1 MKVAGCFKREKEKGK
16 RKKKKEMKRKIYKGF
31 HKILAGIFVL
41 SLVMTSIQVPTLV
54 AAGEKKERKN
64 W

>member
-1 MKVAGCFKREKEKGK
+1 
-16 RKKKKEMKRKIYKGF
+16 MKRKIYKGF

-41 SLVMTSIQVPTLV
+41 SLVMIYDPGTDTCRCRREK
-54 AAGEKKERKN
+54 GEEN